1 MAEKLMRAAD
11 TRPGFARWAKS
22 VAVLVALVPLC
33 SITLLSDTGSS
44 LLPQLKPGQTFLY
57 EVHGR
62 LNRSVKTQS
71 NVSGL
76 FGPQQLQGDLSTQL
90 HLSVQKVLAGK
101 PHPTVTLQTE
111 LLPAAP
117 PASNSPASAIQ
128 KLTFDILGNGQL
140 GNLKGLDD
148 VPPDQRLLW
157 QFWIARFAFGWILP
171 PKRLKPGEK
180 WKFEEPELN
189 DSLIAGLFWER
200 ETTYARDD
208 QCPVFPA
215 ETCAV
220 FLTQSTLKQKSSA
233 KDSTP
238 ESYRLHEL
246 KTLGTAKGHNQVIT
260 YISRKTGLVLRA
272 NEDVQQSMNVIVMKS
287 DGSNGVRYTIEA
299 TSHLETLFVPQA
311 TGAAAP

>member
-1 MAEKLMRAAD
+1 VLTALLFVCTVSLRSD
-11 TRPGFARWAKS
+11 TR
-22 VAVLVALVPLC
+22 
-33 SITLLSDTGSS
+33 SS

-62 LNRSVKTQS
+62 LNRSVKTES
-71 NVSGL
+71 RVSSV
-76 FGPQQLQGDLSTQL
+76 FGPQQLQGDLSNQIR
-90 HLSVQKVLAGK
+90 LSIQKVLAGK

-111 LLPAAP
+111 LLPD
-117 PASNSPASAIQ
+117 ASAQAKSPASPAQ

-148 VPPDQRLLW
+148 VPPEQRLLW
-157 QFWIARFAFGWILP
+157 QFWVARFAFGWILP

-189 DSLIAGLFWER
+189 DSLIAGLVWER

-208 QCPVFPA
+208 QCPIFPA
-215 ETCAV
+215 ESCAV

-233 KDSTP
+233 KGSTP

-287 DGSNGVRYTIEA
+287 DGSNGVRYTVEA
-299 TSHLETLFVPQA
+299 TSHLETLFVAQPP
-311 TGAAAP
+311 AAPAP